1 MTCNIRIGT
10 SGFHYKHRRG
20 PFYPEKTP
28 ATKLL
33 HFYVQHFETVELNN
47 SFYPLPP
54 ASASDQAGHAA
65 ANALTLKSMVFGTRV
80 KKVATEGRPVLSR
93 IRYFTAP

>member
-1 MTCNIRIGT
+1 MTCDIRIGT
-10 SGFHYKHRRG
+10 SGFHYKHWKG

-33 HFYVQHFETVELNN
+33 DFYVRHFETVELNN
-47 SFYPLPP
+47 SFYRLPP

-65 ANALTLKSMVFGTRV
+65 ANTLTLKSMVFGTRV
-80 KKVATEGRPVLSR
+80 KKA
-93 IRYFTAP
+93 A

>member
-1 MTCNIRIGT
+1 MTCDIRIGT
-10 SGFHYKHRRG
+10 SGFHSKHWKG

-33 HFYVQHFETVELNN
+33 DFYVRHFETVELNN
-47 SFYPLPP
+47 SFYRLPP
-54 ASASDQAGHAA
+54 ASASDQAGHAV

-80 KKVATEGRPVLSR
+80 KKVA
-93 IRYFTAP
+93 

>member
-1 MTCNIRIGT
+1 MNDLR
-10 SGFHYKHRRG
+10 HPHRHLG
-20 PFYPEKTP
+20 LPLQPFYPEKTP

-33 HFYVQHFETVELNN
+33 DFYVRHFETVELNN
-47 SFYPLPP
+47 SFYRLPP

-80 KKVATEGRPVLSR
+80 KKVA
-93 IRYFTAP
+93 

>member
-1 MTCNIRIGT
+1 MTCDIRIGT
-10 SGFHYKHRRG
+10 SGFHYKHCRG

-33 HFYVQHFETVELNN
+33 DFYVRHFETVELNN
-47 SFYPLPP
+47 SFYRLPP

-80 KKVATEGRPVLSR
+80 KKVA
-93 IRYFTAP
+93 

>member
-1 MTCNIRIGT
+1 MTRDIRIGT
-10 SGFHYKHRRG
+10 SGFHYNHWKG

-28 ATKLL
+28 ATKLQD
-33 HFYVQHFETVELNN
+33 FYVRHFETVELNN
-47 SFYPLPP
+47 SFYRLPP

-80 KKVATEGRPVLSR
+80 KKVA
-93 IRYFTAP
+93 

>member
-1 MTCNIRIGT
+1 MTCDIRIGT
-10 SGFHYKHRRG
+10 SGFHYKHWRG

-33 HFYVQHFETVELNN
+33 DFYVRHFETVELNN
-47 SFYPLPP
+47 RFYRLPP

-80 KKVATEGRPVLSR
+80 EKVA
-93 IRYFTAP
+93 

>member
-1 MTCNIRIGT
+1 MTCDIRIGT
-10 SGFHYKHRRG
+10 SGFHYKHWRG

-33 HFYVQHFETVELNN
+33 DFYVRHFEKVELNN
-47 SFYPLPP
+47 SFYRLPP
-54 ASASDQAGHAA
+54 ASASDHAGCHAA

-80 KKVATEGRPVLSR
+80 KKVA
-93 IRYFTAP
+93 

>member
-1 MTCNIRIGT
+1 LPTLSFPQSSISVNELL
-10 SGFHYKHRRG
+10 HPHRHLGLPLQALETAVLR
-20 PFYPEKTP
+20 EKRP

-33 HFYVQHFETVELNN
+33 DFYVRHFETVELNN
-47 SFYPLPP
+47 SFYRLPP

-80 KKVATEGRPVLSR
+80 KKVA
-93 IRYFTAP
+93 